1 MRLNGYFIFLMIC
14 IAAACMPFIAQPNS
28 IANTDDFPGWPA
40 TFDGKSLTTLPLTA
54 LEQKFA
60 ENFPGRI
67 GRFSDGQREIIIRWV
82 THETRKLHPAADCF
96 RGSGYEVQ
104 ALPMQL
110 AKEGERWGRFRAKK
124 QTLSMLVDERIFN
137 QHGQQWTDVSA
148 WYWSAAW
155 NQSTGPWWAVT
166 IAQKE
171 STP

>member
-1 MRLNGYFIFLMIC
+1 MRLNQYLVFIVMC
-14 IAAACMPFIAQPNS
+14 IASACIPLIAQPNR
-28 IANTDDFPGWPA
+28 IANTADFPGWPT
-40 TFDGKSLTTLPLTA
+40 TFEGKSLTPLPLTG

-104 ALPMQL
+104 PLPMKL
-110 AKEGERWGRFRAKK
+110 TKAGERWGHFRAKR
-124 QTLSMLVDERIFN
+124 QAISMLVDERIFN
-137 QHGQQWTDVSA
+137 QQGQQWTDVSA

-155 NQSTGPWWAVT
+155 SQSIGPWWAVT
-166 IAQKE
+166 IAQKQ
-171 STP
+171 SIL